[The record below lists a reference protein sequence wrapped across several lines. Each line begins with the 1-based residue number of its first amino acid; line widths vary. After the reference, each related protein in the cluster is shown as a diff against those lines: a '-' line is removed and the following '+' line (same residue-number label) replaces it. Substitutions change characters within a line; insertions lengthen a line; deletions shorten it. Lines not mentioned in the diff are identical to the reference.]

1 MRCEMEYA
9 SCGSDEASLDMRFIL
24 LRDNYYLPSLSLP
37 PPSLSLSLS
46 LSLKI
51 DVSVLSS
58 IGGTAIEFL
67 PKG

>member
-37 PPSLSLSLS
+37 PPLSLS
-46 LSLKI
+46 
-51 DVSVLSS
+51 
-58 IGGTAIEFL
+58 GGTAIEFL